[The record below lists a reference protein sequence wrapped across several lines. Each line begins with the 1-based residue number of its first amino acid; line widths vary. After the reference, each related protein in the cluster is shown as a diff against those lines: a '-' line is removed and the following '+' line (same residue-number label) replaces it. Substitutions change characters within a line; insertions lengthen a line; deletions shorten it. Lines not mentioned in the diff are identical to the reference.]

1 MGEEDEEK
9 RTLAIASFW
18 VRTPREAQEA
28 KFLAHL
34 NKERFTTLMFR
45 VVDAELARLR
55 EVYAAPLVEWRA
67 SQDRIAQLMKG

>member
-1 MGEEDEEK
+1 MGDEEER

-18 VRTPREAQEA
+18 VRTQREAAEA

-34 NKERFTTLMFR
+34 NGERFTGLMFR

-55 EVYAAPLVEWRA
+55 EEFAAPLAEWRQ
-67 SQDRIAQLMKG
+67 SQDRIAQLMQG